1 MSSTPSNAKAGQR
14 SPRDCTFIQAYK
26 RTLDEV
32 WGRHDWTNVSL
43 LAEKLRECWKE
54 KRRVFF
60 CGNGGSAANAL
71 HAAND
76 LLYGIDKPAGLGIS
90 ALALTANVAVLTCL
104 ANDTSYED
112 VFARQLAVQ
121 ARPGDLLIAFSG
133 SGNSPNIIRV
143 LEKARELQVTSFA
156 ILGYSGGRSLHLADY
171 PIHFEVNDMQVS
183 EDLQMMVVHM
193 LMQRLFT
200 QGRP

>member
-1 MSSTPSNAKAGQR
+1 
-14 SPRDCTFIQAYK
+14 
-26 RTLDEV
+26 LDEV
-32 WGRHDWTNVSL
+32 WAQQDWTNVNL
-43 LAEKLRECWKE
+43 LAERLRQCWKE

-76 LLYGIDKPAGLGIS
+76 LIYGIDKPAGLGIS
-90 ALALTANVAVLTCL
+90 AIALTANVAVLTCL

-112 VFARQLAVQ
+112 IFARQLAVQ
-121 ARPGDLLIAFSG
+121 ARAGDLLIAFSG
-133 SGNSPNIIRV
+133 SGNSPNIVRV

-156 ILGYSGGRSLHLADY
+156 VLGYSGGRSLGLADH
-171 PIHFEVNDMQVS
+171 PIHFAVNDMQVS

-193 LMQRLFT
+193 IMQRLFT
-200 QGRP
+200 EGRP